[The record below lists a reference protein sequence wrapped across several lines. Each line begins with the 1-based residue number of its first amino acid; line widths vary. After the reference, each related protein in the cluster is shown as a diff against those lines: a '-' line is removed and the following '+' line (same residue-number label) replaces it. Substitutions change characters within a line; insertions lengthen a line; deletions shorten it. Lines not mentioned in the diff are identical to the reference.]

1 MFIAD
6 NATKARRLSKE
17 EIKKELI
24 NFLIDNEKVETEGL
38 NEQAAKVE
46 NSEDVATI
54 KKHEDIILAKKKN
67 IIDIEYHQGKVFR
80 RFKDKEK
87 FIKLVK
93 QFKVHKTKMIF
104 EISIAKL
111 INKYPELMKSSVTLN
126 F

>member
-1 MFIAD
+1 MAD

-54 KKHEDIILAKKKN
+54 KKYEDIILAKKKN

>member
-54 KKHEDIILAKKKN
+54 KKYEDIILAKKKN

-104 EISIAKL
+104 EISTAKL